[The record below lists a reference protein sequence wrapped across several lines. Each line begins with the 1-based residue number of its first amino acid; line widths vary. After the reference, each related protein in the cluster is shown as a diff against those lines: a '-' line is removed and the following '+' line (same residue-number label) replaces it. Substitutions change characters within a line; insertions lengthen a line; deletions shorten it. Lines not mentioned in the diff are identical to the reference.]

1 MCHHLPHQGEMP
13 ATVPYSLLANV
24 SWAPV
29 KEGLGLQEE
38 QLVHRSAAGD
48 GEMFIQGWMT
58 LLEGFPC
65 YK

>member
-1 MCHHLPHQGEMP
+1 MP

-24 SWAPV
+24 SWAPA

-38 QLVHRSAAGD
+38 QPVHHSAAGV